1 VIAFPRFTFWDP
13 PPYREE
19 LMSHAT
25 VERRQRM
32 LHARRFRSLAA
43 LLAVIAIG
51 ALSIGSSFAT
61 AATPGTLVPKSTV
74 PGAGAFMGPVRTVP
88 TNGIKIGYRQFGHGP
103 DLLMITGDTAP
114 MTLWMPY
121 LLKPLAQH
129 FTVTIF
135 DNRGVGYSTD
145 DLSKP
150 MTVPLM
156 AEDTAGLIEALGL
169 EKPTVVGWSMG
180 GETGITLAEQNP
192 ELVGALVT
200 SGGNPG
206 SSHAVQPAGGLLK
219 ELAHPPS
226 PTFLLH
232 ALFPNNA
239 AGGKAAEQFG
249 EAYETLKQE
258 NVSQKTLDRQEKAE
272 YAFARYPKV
281 FEGLA
286 TIKVPY
292 LITNGQLDRLNP
304 VANAHLLHE
313 QIPGSKLAIYKNA
326 GHGMM
331 FQDTARFV
339 AEVVKFAG

>member
-1 VIAFPRFTFWDP
+1 MP
-13 PPYREE
+13 
-19 LMSHAT
+19 HAT
-25 VERRQRM
+25 VVRP
-32 LHARRFRSLAA
+32 ARRRAHPLHPGSTLVVLLVTLGV
-43 LLAVIAIG
+43 LLAGV
-51 ALSIGSSFAT
+51 ST
-61 AATPGTLVPKSTV
+61 ASAARPGTRVPGSKL

-88 TNGIKIGYRQFGHGP
+88 TNGVKLGYRQFGHGP
-103 DLLMITGDTAP
+103 SLLMITGDTAP

-145 DLSKP
+145 DLEQP
-150 MTVPLM
+150 MTIQLM
-156 AEDTAGLIEALGL
+156 AGDTAGLIEALGL
-169 EKPTVVGWSMG
+169 EKPTVLGWSMG
-180 GETGITLAEQNP
+180 GEIGITLAEQSP
-192 ELVGALVT
+192 GLVGALVT

-206 SSHAVQPAGGLLK
+206 SSHAVQPAGGLLR

-232 ALFPNNA
+232 TLFPNNA

-249 EAYETLKQE
+249 EAYESLKQE
-258 NVSQKTLDRQEKAE
+258 NVSQRTLDRQEKAE
-272 YAFARYPKV
+272 LAFPHYAKV
-281 FEGLA
+281 WEGLSGI
-286 TIKVPY
+286 TVPY

-304 VANAHLLHE
+304 VANARLLHS
-313 QIPGSKLAIYKNA
+313 QVPGSQLSIYRGA

-339 AEVVKFAG
+339 GEVVRFAAG